1 MKLAIIFNPTKL
13 SGRLTK
19 FWTGAAF
26 YHVGWV
32 DQDANLFYDM
42 HMLRRRRYWSDYSAN
57 KRYMLVNCPEVT
69 KAQLEHELNI
79 CDSRYSRLDYVL
91 FAARPILHALGKST
105 PNAGGLICSEMVN
118 IDAINAG
125 ISTPWPINSAPPS
138 PSDWYRW
145 ALGSGRNIE
154 FINIDLKEI

>member
-1 MKLAIIFNPTKL
+1 MANRITERIASINARIAGKLKDG
-13 SGRLTK
+13 S
-19 FWTGAAF
+19 
-26 YHVGWV
+26 
-32 DQDANLFYDM
+32 
-42 HMLRRRRYWSDYSAN
+42 
-57 KRYMLVNCPEVT
+57 VT
-69 KAQLEHELNI
+69 KAQLEHELNV

-125 ISTPWPINSAPPS
+125 IPTPWPINSAPPS